1 MENIDKRKALEIEVK
16 EAQER
21 VNNAINNIEAGI
33 LFWDKDD
40 RLALANNYMEDL
52 FGEPLK
58 MGGTFREEAGIFQ
71 RSGLINLSGKEFD
84 DFVEKRIIE
93 RNNITNSE
101 ISYFPPTSDGRRL
114 QISSRRLPDNGLI
127 QIFYDITDLKQRE
140 EDLETTVNELIWPR
154 SRLMVQIKL
163 KVNF

>member
-1 MENIDKRKALEIEVK
+1 
-16 EAQER
+16 
-21 VNNAINNIEAGI
+21 
-33 LFWDKDD
+33 
-40 RLALANNYMEDL
+40 MEDL

-140 EDLETTVNELIWPR
+140 EDLETTVNELNLAKEQADGANKAKSQFLANMSHELRTPLNAVIG
-154 SRLMVQIKL
+154 LTEML
-163 KVNF
+163 KKMPKMMEMRTI